1 VSGAVPPELLAILAC
16 PVCKGPLSDT
26 GAALR
31 CEKCR
36 RDYPVKDGIPDL
48 VP

>member
-1 VSGAVPPELLAILAC
+1 MSTVPPELLAILAC
-16 PVCKGPLSDT
+16 PVCKGPLADT
-26 GAALR
+26 GSALR
-31 CEKCR
+31 CGRCA

>member
-1 VSGAVPPELLAILAC
+1 MIDAKLLAILAC
-16 PVCKGPLSDT
+16 PVCKGALTDGGSKLSC
-26 GAALR
+26 A
-31 CEKCR
+31 KCS

>member
-1 VSGAVPPELLAILAC
+1 MIEPKLLAILAC
-16 PVCKGPLSDT
+16 PVCKGPLKDG

-31 CEKCR
+31 CEKCA
-36 RDYPVKDGIPDL
+36 RDYSVKDGIPDL